1 MGTTVTRS
9 GSGPKLP
16 DRGFALSLGQAA
28 LGQIK
33 KRTRSGQGADDKS
46 FVPYSRGYTKAL
58 TRASQQASPV
68 DLHLTGRLLG
78 SLRVRAEKLGSAVVS
93 ADIFAGTGPAGDT
106 ELAKGH
112 LERKGNQQF
121 SLNQLGYWLHH
132 GNGSMPARPWLGL
145 PKAVLAQLWQDLWES
160 RRK

>member
-1 MGTTVTRS
+1 MPTNITRS

-16 DRGFALSLGQAA
+16 DRGFVLSLGQAA

-33 KRTRSGQGADDKS
+33 KRTREGKGADDKA
-46 FVPYSRGYTKAL
+46 FAPYSRGYTRAL

-78 SLRVRAEKLGSAVVS
+78 SLRVRAAKFGAAVVS
-93 ADIFAGTGPAGDT
+93 ADIFAGTGPAGET
-106 ELAKGH
+106 KLAEGH
-112 LERKGNQQF
+112 IERKGNAKF

-132 GNGSMPARPWLGL
+132 GNGNTPARPWLGL
-145 PKAVLAQLWQDLWES
+145 PKHVLAQLWQDLWAS

>member
-112 LERKGNQQF
+112 LERKGNQ
-121 SLNQLGYWLHH
+121 
-132 GNGSMPARPWLGL
+132 
-145 PKAVLAQLWQDLWES
+145 
-160 RRK
+160 